1 MSESLPD
8 GQPWLIPRMKATAPV
23 DQNSSLPALVLL
35 ALGAAITAACAVAN
49 PESLHHFDD
58 LTHYLFAKWAWQWPA
73 YLIDEWGR
81 PGFTALYF
89 LPAGLSW
96 TACRLLSTL
105 LTAAAAWLAFRIAQ
119 RAGLR
124 SAWAVIPLCYAQ
136 PLYFQLAQTTL
147 TETPLAFYL
156 TFAVYLAQRDRWA
169 WSAAFIS
176 LATITRHEAAIFI
189 PLWILLAWRETT
201 PLLCSCSVSSCL
213 AEILW
218 HRRLVGDST
227 GETPVP
233 QHGLRAEPGL
243 WRLWPLIWAPVAVN
257 VAAVAIGMVPGIVRL
272 FEPKP
277 SAMYGQGGWLTFF
290 SRSMEAFGPAVMVL
304 AIVGASRLARMPK
317 GGVVVACA
325 VVYFATHTTIRA
337 LGLFNSGGYARF
349 LVPISPLL
357 AVMALSGWSRLRST
371 APRER
376 RIATML
382 AAGAMIVLWL
392 AMERQLALY
401 AAQLDE
407 ATELPAVHVA
417 AWAVRCTAAL
427 LALLA
432 VVTAGLGS
440 WPRHRFLRMTAVPAT
455 IVAMLLLTSW
465 ALCRPLA
472 KPHAGRIAE
481 EALAW
486 TAAHGFGDRE
496 IISANM
502 WVTYATG
509 RALPPLKRGV
519 RSQLEQAPVGSLFLW
534 DEQFAPCDDDSLRLQ
549 KLLANPAF
557 GLLHRSRPLPYHSR
571 PYILVF
577 EKRADGASRGHPL
590 GLPDIETANPSRRL
604 AEGPP
609 DDYHAA
615 NAGPAGAS
623 APAR

>member
-35 ALGAAITAACAVAN
+35 ALGAATTAACAVAN

-156 TFAVYLAQRDRWA
+156 TLGVYLAQRDRWA

-176 LATITRHEAAIFI
+176 LATVTRHEAAIFI
-189 PLWILLAWRETT
+189 PLWIFLAWRETA
-201 PLLCSCSVSSCL
+201 PVLCRCSVSSRL
-213 AEILW
+213 ARI
-218 HRRLVGDST
+218 
-227 GETPVP
+227 
-233 QHGLRAEPGL
+233 L
-243 WRLWPLIWAPVAVN
+243 WRLWPLICAPVVVN
-257 VAAVAIGMVPGIVRL
+257 LTAVAVGMIPGIVRL

-304 AIVGASRLARMPK
+304 AIVGASRLARTPK
-317 GGVVVACA
+317 GGIVVTCA
-325 VVYFATHTTIRA
+325 VVYFAAHAAIRA

-349 LVPISPLL
+349 LVPISPLV
-357 AVMALSGWSRLRST
+357 AVMALAGWSRLRS
-371 APRER
+371 AERRER

-392 AMERQLALY
+392 AMERQIALY

-417 AWAVRCTAAL
+417 AWAVRCTTAL

-440 WPRHRFLRMTAVPAT
+440 WPRHRFLRMTPVPAT
-455 IVAMLLLTSW
+455 ILAMLLLTSW

-472 KPHAGRIAE
+472 KPHAGYIVE
-481 EALAW
+481 EVLAW
-486 TAAHGFGDRE
+486 VEERGLGDRE
-496 IISANM
+496 IVSANA

-509 RALPPLKRGV
+509 RALPPLKGGIRD
-519 RSQLEQAPVGSLFLW
+519 QLEQAPIGSLFLW
-534 DEQFAPCDDDSLRLQ
+534 DGQFAPCHDDSLRLQ

-557 GLLHRSRPLPYHSR
+557 GLLHRSRPLPYHRR

-577 EKRADGASRGHPL
+577 DKRPDWASQGHSL

-615 NAGPAGAS
+615 NAGPAGGVRAGMVEGLS
-623 APAR
+623 RETQPTQEP